1 MKNYLLSSRCARQL
15 LKMPRQLVNREEQG
29 KLIAQTNGA
38 VSMINESNYIV
49 RSKSG
54 YNKYLYRHMQP
65 NRDGHVHV
73 LLDIDFPEI
82 FKYEVDRN
90 APLPTGEAVN
100 QLIHEAYPDDH
111 S

>member
-1 MKNYLLSSRCARQL
+1 
-15 LKMPRQLVNREEQG
+15 
-29 KLIAQTNGA
+29 
-38 VSMINESNYIV
+38 
-49 RSKSG
+49 
-54 YNKYLYRHMQP
+54 MQP

-82 FKYEVDRN
+82 FKYKVDRN

-100 QLIHEAYPDDH
+100 QLIHEAYPEDL